1 MPTPDRF
8 ANCIYCNSQTKG
20 LDLVWGSKTIHLGA
34 PEVCASPACIA
45 KNDAAYQSKLD
56 KQKQSDN
63 SIRAEA
69 SIHRVPPIF
78 NDTDVTRLS
87 DDLRPIAEG
96 WDPLDHPSKHSLL
109 LTGKPRC
116 GKSRTAVYVAQ
127 RLCRESQ
134 TVIEFLS
141 MYDLERVIEDGIEGG
156 SHSKNIRRLINVGVL
171 ILDDVGKEMMTK
183 RVASDLFA
191 IIDGRVNYKRTTI
204 LTTQHTGESVA
215 SRFNDRTI
223 GDAIVS
229 RLREFYTVIST
240 K

>member
-1 MPTPDRF
+1 MTMPDRLGK
-8 ANCIYCNSQTKG
+8 CIYCGKQTKG
-20 LDLVWGSKTIHLGA
+20 LDLHWGSKVIHLGA
-34 PEVCASPACIA
+34 PEVCSSPPCLA
-45 KNDAAYQSKLD
+45 KNDDDYKRKLES
-56 KQKQSDN
+56 QKMQDSRM
-63 SIRAEA
+63 RAEA
-69 SIHRVPPIF
+69 SVHKVPPIF
-78 NDTDVTRLS
+78 ADTDINRLPVE
-87 DDLRPIAEG
+87 LRPVAQG
-96 WDPLDHPSKHSLL
+96 WHPLDHPSRHSLL

-127 RLCRESQ
+127 RLCIEQS
-134 TVIEFLS
+134 TDIEFLS

-156 SHSKNIRRLINVGVL
+156 SHSKNIRRLIHVGIL

-191 IIDGRVNYKRTTI
+191 IIDGRINYKRTTI

-215 SRFNDRTI
+215 SRFNDRTV